1 MTATRFAPKLASRL
15 INGILAVKP
24 LANLAKQQARQMM
37 IKRAESVGVYWT
49 KEVEALRARAWDEN
63 FAQVQ
68 NPDLMYPAYY
78 VTSFHA
84 YDEGNL
90 GWHPALEVEVAAY
103 AAHARIWQ
111 DAGALGDARLRQSY
125 HNALIA
131 QLTTTPT
138 DILDIGCSV
147 GMSTLALQ
155 ETFPDAQITGLDL
168 SPYFLAVAKYR
179 GEVRREERG
188 EKGQR
193 VGRQGDGGVRGQ
205 GALLTTTNDQQLTTS
220 PPHPS
225 LLTPLPSPSWLHAT
239 AEATGLPDASF
250 DLVSACLLFHELP
263 QSAAIAI
270 LNEAHRLLRPG
281 GHLAIMDMN
290 PQSDIFAKM
299 PPYVKTLLKSTEPYL
314 DEYFSLDL
322 EGTIAAAGF
331 NQPTVTFNSPR
342 HRAIVAQTRKTAKL
356 S

>member
-1 MTATRFAPKLASRL
+1 MTATRFAPKLASHL

-49 KEVEALRARAWDEN
+49 KEVEALRTRTWDSDL
-63 FAQVQ
+63 AQVH
-68 NPDLMYPAYY
+68 NPDLIYPAYY

-84 YDEGNL
+84 YEEGNL
-90 GWHPALEVEVAAY
+90 GWNPALEVEVAAH

-111 DAGALGDARLRQSY
+111 DAGAQGDARLRQSY
-125 HNALIA
+125 HTALTA
-131 QLTTTPT
+131 QLTTVPT

-155 ETFPDAQITGLDL
+155 ETFPNAQITGLDL

-179 GEVRREERG
+179 GE
-188 EKGQR
+188 
-193 VGRQGDGGVRGQ
+193 GRQKAGGRRQEAGEQ
-205 GALLTTTNDQQLTTS
+205 EDQLPKTNNQQPTTS
-220 PPHPS
+220 SSHPS
-225 LLTPLPSPSWLHAT
+225 PLTPLPSPTWLHAA
-239 AEATGLPDASF
+239 AESTGLPDASF

-270 LNEAHRLLRPG
+270 LKEARRLLRPG
-281 GHLAIMDMN
+281 GHFAIMDMN
-290 PQSDIFAKM
+290 PQSEIFAKM

-322 EGTIAAAGF
+322 EGAIASAGF
-331 NQPTVTFNSPR
+331 TQPTVTFNSPR
-342 HRAIVAQTRKTAKL
+342 HRSIVAQVK
-356 S
+356 